1 MKRLLILLFVVGVLP
16 AQAQSLTDLL
26 KKVASDTATE
36 VIDQVTGGK
45 LTEVALVGTW
55 NYSQPAVRLESDK
68 VLSSLSG
75 SAFETPLAT
84 RMEKAYNF
92 VGIKPGVASFTFNQ
106 DKTFKAVLGK
116 KTLEGTY
123 VFDAENHTIALTFSS
138 KMLGTMNGRV
148 FLDGKELQLVFPV
161 TKLVQLI
168 KSVGSSI
175 TYLQSVVK
183 VLENYDEVYLGFGFT
198 K

>member
-1 MKRLLILLFVVGVLP
+1 MKRLLVFLFVVGVVP
-16 AQAQSLTDLL
+16 VQAQSLTDLL

-45 LTEVALVGTW
+45 LTAVALNGVW
-55 NYSQPAVRLESDK
+55 NYTQPAVRFESSN

-75 SAFETPLAT
+75 SAFESTITT
-84 RMEKAYNF
+84 RMEKAYHF
-92 VGIKPGVASFTFNQ
+92 VGIKPGVASFTFNE

-123 VFDAENHTIALTFSS
+123 VFDAENHTITLDFSS
-138 KMLGTMNGRV
+138 KLLGTMNGRV
-148 FLDGKELQLVFPV
+148 YLDGKELQLVFPV